1 MSRRELHQEIEQL
14 IHSIKLHYSQINS
27 EVRIPS
33 IELEL
38 ITSKI
43 RKLHEKSI
51 VYNHLHTLEEKGII
65 LTKASMDLV
74 FEEPEEEDESPAV
87 VTRQQD
93 EAPASSSAK
102 PDMTDE
108 LPSSKNV
115 TPALPDINSFISL
128 NDKYMFISSLFWGNA
143 DEYRKAIQDINLC
156 DQFSSAEGVVRQLSE
171 KFKWTPDSEVRENF
185 LRCVKNRYS

>member
-65 LTKASMDLV
+65 LTRASVDLV
-74 FEEPEEEDESPAV
+74 FEEPEEEDNTDASAK
-87 VTRQQD
+87 QQD
-93 EAPASSSAK
+93 DA
-102 PDMTDE
+102 
-108 LPSSKNV
+108 PSSVLPDLPTEIPSNKNNA
-115 TPALPDINSFISL
+115 PQLPDINAFISL

-143 DEYRKAIQDINLC
+143 DEYRKAIQDINKC
-156 DQFSSAEGVVRQLSE
+156 DQFASVEEVIRQLSE
-171 KFKWTPDSEVRENF
+171 KFKWTPDSEVRETF
-185 LRCVKNRYS
+185 LRCVKNRYL